1 MTDSKSHARTLPW
14 ATRFARSRI
23 WFPALFVALSACSTM
38 GGMRV
43 EPIDKGNY
51 RTYHAPLAKVLAA
64 SRTAMAG
71 TGISVEE
78 AQQVEPGV
86 WMILGKKGMSAVSVG
101 ELIRVVVRKGDRGEV
116 VVNVISKRRNKLN
129 IFSKGDYSQAIHD
142 QIALQLN
149 S

>member
-1 MTDSKSHARTLPW
+1 MTDSKSHARNVPW

-23 WFPALFVALSACSTM
+23 WFPVLFVALGACSTM

-51 RTYHAPLAKVLAA
+51 RTYRAPLAKVLAA

-71 TGISVEE
+71 AGISVEE
-78 AQQVEPGV
+78 AQEIEPGV
-86 WMILGKKGMSAVSVG
+86 WMILGKKGMSTFSYG
-101 ELIRVVVRKGDRGEV
+101 ELIRVVVRKQDGGQV
-116 VVNVISKRRNKLN
+116 MVNVLSKRRGKLN
-129 IFSKGDYSQAIHD
+129 VFAKGDYSQSIHD
-142 QIALQLN
+142 QIALQLK